1 VEEETLDA
9 DLTPNP
15 KLGESSS
22 QGKESAKL
30 SEPNLEIPKNIPN
43 EDQKL
48 DNLSDEK
55 VDFDPNED
63 DLLSSQDLEEF
74 AKDMEEDQIDFQS
87 KIGAMI
93 SIPPNDEVLQE
104 VKGKKPLD
112 MPTNISDGIR
122 KSSRLEKNED
132 VKVADKAIS
141 RAEAKDAFLNKG
153 MYTNSFSL
161 LDSNNVD
168 LLDIANKLGV
178 SLGPSKSAV
187 IDNLELIKDLELSRK
202 ILAIQACKKNNSTLE
217 VPPC

>member
-1 VEEETLDA
+1 
-9 DLTPNP
+9 
-15 KLGESSS
+15 LGESSS

-30 SEPNLEIPKNIPN
+30 FEPNLEIPKNISD

-87 KIGAMI
+87 KIGVMI
-93 SIPPNDEVLQE
+93 LIPPNGEDLQK

-132 VKVADKAIS
+132 VKVADKAIF

-153 MYTNSFSL
+153 MYTNSFPL

-178 SLGPSKSAV
+178 SLGPSKSAA
-187 IDNLELIKDLELSRK
+187 IDNLELIKGLELSRK
-202 ILAIQACKKNNSTLE
+202 ILAIQACKKIQLWRS
-217 VPPC
+217 PPC